1 MKPDSFLQDQ
11 SLFPKKSRDPGPGS
25 YELEKSSESHRP
37 KVHGG
42 VKWYKPSRDM
52 SAKFKQPDQKHDFSE
67 PPKERIRKQF
77 APQLAGIHTK
87 LGEIRVQNPTP
98 GPGAY
103 NAPENINKG

>member
-1 MKPDSFLQDQ
+1 
-11 SLFPKKSRDPGPGS
+11 
-25 YELEKSSESHRP
+25 
-37 KVHGG
+37 
-42 VKWYKPSRDM
+42 M

-103 NAPENINKG
+103 NAPENVNKGQWRSFLGGKIQDLNKQDPGFVLPGP